1 MRAKF
6 ARGLCTSC
14 VQSVGDYI
22 LWLLPKYMG
31 KTQDVWRRVR
41 ESNPATRICNPL
53 HNLPAHSPIWIPV
66 YERLNRRKIP
76 KLLFG
81 PLLIVC
87 AYVM

>member
-31 KTQDVWRRVR
+31 RTQDVWRRVP
-41 ESNPATRICNPL
+41 ESNRSTRICNMRTL
-53 HNLPAHSPIWIPV
+53 HQASYLYGSDVVKKA
-66 YERLNRRKIP
+66 
-76 KLLFG
+76 
-81 PLLIVC
+81 VC
-87 AYVM
+87 TILCTDDGSVSGLDLDG